1 MKGKVVI
8 VDASTLIG
16 LLRIGQ
22 FSLLKKLFGKII
34 IPRGVYDE
42 IVVERKEGSDIFKK
56 STYLIVKDV
65 EDRVSIDFLMSS
77 FGKGEAEVLALAK
90 EKKADLILLD
100 EKRARKTAR
109 RAGFK
114 VMGILGI
121 LVISKDRGFIPS
133 VKPFIE
139 ELNRQGF
146 RLSESIIKRTLEETK
161 E

>member
-1 MKGKVVI
+1 MKGKIVI
-8 VDASTLIG
+8 ADASTLIG

-22 FSLLKKLFGKII
+22 LSLLEKLFGKII
-34 IPRGVYDE
+34 IPKGVYDE
-42 IVVERKEGSDIFKK
+42 VVVERKEGSDIFKK
-56 STYLIVKDV
+56 SACFIIKDV
-65 EDRVSIDFLMSS
+65 EDGVSRDFLMPS

-90 EKKADLILLD
+90 EKKGDLILFD

-121 LVISKDRGFIPS
+121 LILSKNKGFIPS

-146 RLSESIIKRTLEETK
+146 RLSEKVIKKTLK
-161 E
+161 EARE

>member
-1 MKGKVVI
+1 MKGKIVI
-8 VDASTLIG
+8 ADASTLIG
-16 LLRIGQ
+16 LSRIGQ
-22 FSLLKKLFGKII
+22 LSLLKKLFGEVI

-42 IVVERKEGSDIFKK
+42 VAIERKKGSHVFKK
-56 STYLIVKDV
+56 STYLIIKDV
-65 EDRVSIDFLMSS
+65 EDRVSTDFLMAS
-77 FGKGEAEVLALAK
+77 FGKGEAQVLALAK

-121 LVISKDRGFIPS
+121 LVISKDKGFIPL

-139 ELNRQGF
+139 ELNSQGF
-146 RLSESIIKRTLEETK
+146 RLSEKVMKITLKKARE
-161 E
+161 

>member
-8 VDASTLIG
+8 ADASTLIG

-22 FSLLKKLFGKII
+22 LSLLEKLFKKII
-34 IPRGVYDE
+34 IPRGVYNEVAVD
-42 IVVERKEGSDIFKK
+42 RKEGSDVFKR
-56 STYLIVKDV
+56 STYFIVKNV
-65 EDRVSIDFLMSS
+65 EDRVSTDFLMPS
-77 FGKGEAEVLALAK
+77 FGKGEAEVLVLAK

-121 LVISKDRGFIPS
+121 LVISKDKGFIPS

-139 ELNRQGF
+139 ELNSQGF
-146 RLSESIIKRTLEETK
+146 RLSEKVIERTLK
-161 E
+161 EARE

>member
-1 MKGKVVI
+1 MKGKIVI
-8 VDASTLIG
+8 ADASTLIG

-22 FSLLKKLFGKII
+22 LLLLKKLFEEII

-56 STYLIVKDV
+56 STHLIVKDV
-65 EDRVSIDFLMSS
+65 EDRVSTDFLMSS
-77 FGKGEAEVLALAK
+77 FGRGEAEVLALAK

-114 VMGILGI
+114 VMGALGI
-121 LVISKDRGFIPS
+121 LVISKNKGFISS

-139 ELNRQGF
+139 ELNKQ
-146 RLSESIIKRTLEETK
+146 RLRLNEKVIKRTLK
-161 E
+161 EARE

>member
-1 MKGKVVI
+1 MKGKIVI
-8 VDASTLIG
+8 ADASTLIG
-16 LLRIGQ
+16 LLRIGRL
-22 FSLLKKLFGKII
+22 SLLKKLFEEII

-42 IVVERKEGSDIFKK
+42 IVVEQKEGSDIFKK

-77 FGKGEAEVLALAK
+77 FGKGEAEVLTLAK

-121 LVISKDRGFIPS
+121 LVISKNKGFISS

-139 ELNRQGF
+139 ELNKQGF
-146 RLSESIIKRTLEETK
+146 RLSEKVIKRTLK
-161 E
+161 EARE

>member
-8 VDASTLIG
+8 ADASTLIG

-22 FSLLKKLFGKII
+22 FSLSKKLFGKII

-121 LVISKDRGFIPS
+121 LAISKDRGFIPS

-146 RLSESIIKRTLEETK
+146 RLSESIIKRTLGETK

>member
-8 VDASTLIG
+8 ADASTLIG

-22 FSLLKKLFGKII
+22 FSLSKKLFGKII

-121 LVISKDRGFIPS
+121 LAISKDRGFIPS

>member
-8 VDASTLIG
+8 ADASTLIG

-22 FSLLKKLFGKII
+22 LSLLKKLFGKII

-42 IVVERKEGSDIFKK
+42 IVIERKEGSDIFKK
-56 STYLIVKDV
+56 SAYLIVKDV

-121 LVISKDRGFIPS
+121 LAISKDRGFIPS

>member
-1 MKGKVVI
+1 MKGKIVI
-8 VDASTLIG
+8 ADASTLIG

-22 FSLLKKLFGKII
+22 LLLLKKLFEEII

-56 STYLIVKDV
+56 STHLIVKDV
-65 EDRVSIDFLMSS
+65 EDRVSTDFLMSS
-77 FGKGEAEVLALAK
+77 FGRGEAEVLALAK

-114 VMGILGI
+114 VMGVLGI
-121 LVISKDRGFIPS
+121 LVISKNKRFISS

-139 ELNRQGF
+139 ELNKQGF
-146 RLSESIIKRTLEETK
+146 RLNEKVIKRTLK
-161 E
+161 EARE

>member
-1 MKGKVVI
+1 MKGKIVI
-8 VDASTLIG
+8 ADASTLIG

-22 FSLLKKLFGKII
+22 LSLLKKLFEEII

-42 IVVERKEGSDIFKK
+42 VVVKRKEGSDIFKK
-56 STYLIVKDV
+56 STYIIVKDV
-65 EDRVSIDFLMSS
+65 EDRVSTDFLMPS

-121 LVISKDRGFIPS
+121 LIISKDKGFIAS

-139 ELNRQGF
+139 KLNRQGF
-146 RLSESIIKRTLEETK
+146 RLSDKVIKRTLKETR